1 MFNDKHTKPI
11 SYVCIYTDVSFIESR
26 ARVDGWIK
34 KRHQWDISTVENK
47 MKPIFFLSF
56 IAFYLFCV
64 SRVTFKKR
72 VLISFIQIQIFFI
85 YMSVTLLK
93 GFCHRKFNFNLTLNV
108 ITCIKRYIVVS
119 DQIYQLMHWSQ
130 TWHALYSLNG

>member
-34 KRHQWDISTVENK
+34 QRHQWDISAVENK
-47 MKPIFFLSF
+47 MNSIFFLSF

-72 VLISFIQIQIFFI
+72 VLFLYLDLDFFYI
-85 YMSVTLLK
+85 NVCDVIK
-93 GFCHRKFNFNLTLNV
+93 GIL
-108 ITCIKRYIVVS
+108 S
-119 DQIYQLMHWSQ
+119 
-130 TWHALYSLNG
+130 